1 MLDDGGKSP
10 NVTTCC
16 DIFFQNTG
24 DSNYDIADLLVTLP
38 KFGEMQNNNSKKSRK
53 LTAVKRHSSTQI
65 LWKINK

>member
-38 KFGEMQNNNSKKSRK
+38 KFGEMQNNNSKQQSRK
-53 LTAVKRHSSTQI
+53 
-65 LWKINK
+65 